1 MAPKITAV
9 KRAMLLFS
17 RKYGRA
23 SYRDIGNKCAISKSS
38 SARICLQ
45 VCTKK
50 KLVKRVTDKTSTK
63 LTSWR
68 GDQEKSYQCTKPTVD
83 IARHANQKF
92 SHNRKKHGR
101 TEWTVA

>member
-38 SARICLQ
+38 SVRICLQ

-50 KLVKRVTDKTSTK
+50 KLVKKVTDKTSTK

-68 GDQEKSYQCTKPTVD
+68 GDQEKS
-83 IARHANQKF
+83 
-92 SHNRKKHGR
+92 
-101 TEWTVA
+101 